1 MGIFGREIHSMDDLF
16 VHALRDIY
24 YAENQMVKALPDMF
38 EKATDPTLKQGFQTH
53 LGETR
58 NHIISALP
66 MSKAWPDPNGFRT
79 DSQ

>member
-1 MGIFGREIHSMDDLF
+1 
-16 VHALRDIY
+16 
-24 YAENQMVKALPDMF
+24 MF